1 MSYETLDR
9 STPGQSGSTGDL
21 IASDRVEGTAVYARN
36 GDRLGTIKNFMVGKR
51 SGQVEYAVM
60 SFGGFLGIG
69 DDRYPLPWKQLDYH
83 PDYGGYVVDV
93 TKEQLKDA
101 PHYGAT
107 ESPDYDADYN
117 DRIRGYYGLG
127 M

>member
-1 MSYETLDR
+1 MTYDTIDR
-9 STPGQSGSTGDL
+9 TNDNQAQSGNDL

-69 DDRYPLPWKQLDYH
+69 DDHYPLPWNKLDYH
-83 PDYGGYVVDV
+83 PDFGGYVVDMV
-93 TKEQLKDA
+93 KEQLKDA
-101 PHYGAT
+101 PHYGASET
-107 ESPDYDADYN
+107 PAYDEDYN
-117 DRIRGYYGLG
+117 SRVKGYYGLG